1 MMTDNDLCASMRGAE
16 SWWSCPFASILW
28 PGCLVFEFWAA
39 AVLFSIDLGWEHT
52 PFETISRKWWY
63 ASVGPEVWFGEVR
76 IETIRRIGSVLWTI
90 WDAAII
96 SVQEIFS
103 FNVLHF
109 ARRYQLKSPVIITR
123 FPSISQVFLP
133 IVPTRRPGWQ
143 LASGCCYCYYTPD
156 NDSTHT
162 HTLLAAQKSRLFF
175 CVLARTTHF
184 PASGKKLTFTSA
196 GCSQNRLGFMKR
208 LTSGV
213 APCCWTTRPGAQT
226 TTESG
231 NFPQVFLLPTSRG
244 SFSFEF
250 FLLS

>member
-1 MMTDNDLCASMRGAE
+1 MMTDNDLCASMRV
-16 SWWSCPFASILW
+16 
-28 PGCLVFEFWAA
+28 CLVFEFWAA

-162 HTLLAAQKSRLFF
+162 HCWLHKSHDFSSVCSHVRLIFRLLGKSSRSRLLAAHRTGWDLWRGWLRELHLAVEQLGRVHKLPPRVAIFRKFF
-175 CVLARTTHF
+175 APHF
-184 PASGKKLTFTSA
+184 
-196 GCSQNRLGFMKR
+196 
-208 LTSGV
+208 
-213 APCCWTTRPGAQT
+213 
-226 TTESG
+226 
-231 NFPQVFLLPTSRG
+231 
-244 SFSFEF
+244 
-250 FLLS
+250 

>member
-28 PGCLVFEFWAA
+28 PGRSMFEFWTA
-39 AVLFSIDLGWEHT
+39 AVNFPSTWGENTPHLRRLVVSDGTRQLVRRFDLAR
-52 PFETISRKWWY
+52 FK
-63 ASVGPEVWFGEVR
+63 F
-76 IETIRRIGSVLWTI
+76 RRIGSILWTI
-90 WDAAII
+90 WDAVII

-109 ARRYQLKSPVIITR
+109 ARSYQLKSPVIITR

-162 HTLLAAQKSRLFF
+162 HTLLAAQKSRLFL

-184 PASGKKLTFTSA
+184 PASGKSSRSRLLAAHRTGWDLWRGWLRELHLAVEQLGRVHKLPP
-196 GCSQNRLGFMKR
+196 R
-208 LTSGV
+208 V
-213 APCCWTTRPGAQT
+213 AIFRK
-226 TTESG
+226 
-231 NFPQVFLLPTSRG
+231 
-244 SFSFEF
+244 F
-250 FLLS
+250 FAPHF

>member
-1 MMTDNDLCASMRGAE
+1 MMTDNDLCASMRV
-16 SWWSCPFASILW
+16 
-28 PGCLVFEFWAA
+28 CLVFEFWAA

-162 HTLLAAQKSRLFF
+162 HCWLHKSHDFSSVCSHVRLIFRILGKAHVHVCWLLTEQVGIYEEVDFGSCTLLLNN
-175 CVLARTTHF
+175 L
-184 PASGKKLTFTSA
+184 A
-196 GCSQNRLGFMKR
+196 GCTNYHREWQFSASFF
-208 LTSGV
+208 
-213 APCCWTTRPGAQT
+213 APH
-226 TTESG
+226 
-231 NFPQVFLLPTSRG
+231 F
-244 SFSFEF
+244 
-250 FLLS
+250 